1 MSSDYIESPIGNIR
15 QGNSLSDI
23 ARDGVGNSSLVREA
37 KTMKGARA
45 IFSSIFP
52 GSLFRDSA
60 WDMMLE
66 LYIVQAEGRSI
77 FMKQLAAA
85 VGETSTGAARRIGG
99 LERAGLVTR
108 RVDPE
113 DHRRSEIALTP
124 TGEAAITTLLKHIF
138 DNQPVENI
146 GSKIRPVSFHPEE
159 SRGRR

>member
-1 MSSDYIESPIGNIR
+1 
-15 QGNSLSDI
+15 
-23 ARDGVGNSSLVREA
+23 
-37 KTMKGARA
+37 
-45 IFSSIFP
+45 
-52 GSLFRDSA
+52 
-60 WDMMLE
+60 
-66 LYIVQAEGRSI
+66 
-77 FMKQLAAA
+77 MKQLAAA